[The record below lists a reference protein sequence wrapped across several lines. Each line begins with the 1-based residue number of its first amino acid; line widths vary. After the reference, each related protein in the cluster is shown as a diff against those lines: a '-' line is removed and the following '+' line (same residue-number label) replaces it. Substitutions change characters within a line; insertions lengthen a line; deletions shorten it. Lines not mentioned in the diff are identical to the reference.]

1 MKRDLNSNLV
11 EKYSEKKG
19 KVSVNELA
27 QAWTKLV
34 YIYFIWILIY
44 ILYILNT
51 ILYAVLDNDVLYIV
65 CHCD

>member
-27 QAWTKLV
+27 QAWPKLV
-34 YIYFIWILIY
+34 YIFYMDFDIY
-44 ILYILNT
+44 SI
-51 ILYAVLDNDVLYIV
+51 
-65 CHCD
+65 HS